1 MGTSEL
7 RHPSAGTILGSIG
20 AVLGLAALIVSLS
33 SGADAKPRHV
43 LVQRGDIAPGA
54 VTAKALA
61 RGAVHPKAL
70 AKRAVHTKAL
80 AKGAVHPKQLA
91 KGAVD
96 SEAIAANA
104 VTAAA
109 IAPHA
114 VYGGALGE
122 ETFHTTPIADVDEVA
137 ANPVW
142 TAGNTEIAAC
152 GPGEALLSASFS
164 FTEPGNREV
173 AFLQARPI
181 VTSTG
186 GSGVAGRITSN
197 SGGTAVG
204 EVGALC
210 LK

>member
-1 MGTSEL
+1 MDTFEVK
-7 RHPSAGTILGSIG
+7 RPSPGTILGAIG
-20 AVLGLAALIVSLS
+20 ALLGLAALIVSLS
-33 SGADAKPRHV
+33 SSADATARHS
-43 LVQRGDIAPGA
+43 LVRKGDIAPGA
-54 VTAKALA
+54 VTAKDLA
-61 RGAVHPKAL
+61 RGAVHARAL
-70 AKRAVHTKAL
+70 AKNAVHTKAL
-80 AKGAVHPKQLA
+80 AKEAVKSRALA
-91 KGAVD
+91 KGAVGQ
-96 SEAIAANA
+96 SAIAPDAI
-104 VTAAA
+104 TAAA
-109 IAPHA
+109 IAPRS

-122 ETFHTTPIADVDEVA
+122 ETFHAKAITDVDAVA
-137 ANPVW
+137 SNPEW

-152 GPGEALLSASFS
+152 APGEALLSASFS

-197 SGGTAVG
+197 SGGSAVG